1 MQKIGHRG
9 AKGYVAENT
18 LASFQKALDYNVD
31 AIELDVH
38 LSSDGQIMV
47 IHDETIDRT
56 SSKTGFVYELHS
68 FYLKELGVPTLE
80 DVLILVNKKCIIN
93 IEIKVAT
100 ATQKVLQVIEKYVK
114 EQDWQY
120 NQFQISSFMWETLEL
135 VSKYCISEKKEIGIG
150 VLTED
155 SIEKAIYFGNRI
167 KAQSINPYFKLLNAE
182 NIKLIHSYG
191 FKIFAWTVNTPE
203 DLIFVKSFNVDGII
217 SDFPDRI

>member
-18 LASFQKALDYNVD
+18 LASFQKALDFNVD

-120 NQFQISSFMWETLEL
+120 NQFQFL
-135 VSKYCISEKKEIGIG
+135 VLCGK
-150 VLTED
+150 
-155 SIEKAIYFGNRI
+155 
-167 KAQSINPYFKLLNAE
+167 
-182 NIKLIHSYG
+182 H
-191 FKIFAWTVNTPE
+191 
-203 DLIFVKSFNVDGII
+203 
-217 SDFPDRI
+217 